1 MILEFIIYAMQ
12 PYLIG
17 MAVDALLDDRPAE
30 FYGFIAFSSIACIIG
45 LMRRMVD
52 TRTFSYIWERR
63 AVASINGMIRSGV
76 TPSSIISRGHLQTT
90 YGDFLEY
97 TMPTIVSATIDVIT
111 SVIMLWIVIPHITAV
126 AIPCLAMLLFIQI
139 KASQTF
145 MHLDRQRQHA
155 SEACDRSIVNCDTD
169 SVERSYAIVPI
180 IMIRRSDLEAA
191 IWTVSD
197 ILSITISAFMIIAL
211 TTEKHSVGD
220 IISSVTYC
228 RQMFFKANFI
238 NFLLSHLR
246 QMKLSEELSSCQSK
260 LS

>member
-1 MILEFIIYAMQ
+1 MQ

-17 MAVDALLDDRPAE
+17 MAVDALLGNHPAG
-30 FYGFIAFSSIACIIG
+30 FYWFVAFSGTACVIG

-63 AVASINGMIRSGV
+63 AVASINNMIKNGV
-76 TPSSIISRGHLQTT
+76 APSSIISRGHLQTT

-111 SVIMLWIVIPHITAV
+111 SVVMLWLIIPHITAV
-126 AIPCLAMLLFIQI
+126 TIPCMAMLFYIQI
-139 KASQTF
+139 KASQAF
-145 MHLDRQRQHA
+145 MHLDRQRQQA
-155 SEACDRSIVNCDTD
+155 SEACDSSIVNCDTD
-169 SVERSYAIVPI
+169 NVVRSYAVVPE
-180 IMIRRSDLEAA
+180 IMIKRSDLEAV
-191 IWTVSD
+191 IWAFSD
-197 ILSITISAFMIIAL
+197 VLSLVVSAFMIMAL

-228 RQMFFKANFI
+228 RQMFFKANFL